1 MKTQLAI
8 IGLLV
13 LLSGGTSA
21 AEDISEQKTWQQTYA
36 TGSAS
41 PRLYVRNVWGNVTV
55 RAGTAGEIAVTVNE
69 RRAAPTQELLEKSKT
84 LIRLDVET
92 TSDGVSM
99 VVGNP
104 DRDERRTDTCRGC
117 RIEYQFEIAVPTGTH
132 VDVGTVTDGRV
143 EVSGV
148 RGPVSASN
156 VNGPVRARDL
166 SDCANI
172 ESVNGALDVVFARAP
187 SENCNLKTIN
197 GRITVGLPANAGLD
211 AMLSMVHGEIES
223 DFDVEPMTLPA
234 KVDKQ
239 QRDDRM
245 GYRLEQPAGIRVG
258 AGGPTFTFASLN
270 GDVRIVKNK

>member
-1 MKTQLAI
+1 MKLQLAG
-8 IGLLV
+8 IGLLA
-13 LLSGGTSA
+13 LLSSAGTA
-21 AEDISEQKTWQQTYA
+21 AEDISEQKTWQQSYPV
-36 TGSAS
+36 SSSS
-41 PRLYVRNVWGNVTV
+41 PRLFVRNIWGNVTV

-69 RRAAPTQELLEKSKT
+69 RRAAPTQELIEKTKT

-92 TSDGVSM
+92 SGDSVSM

-104 DRDERRTDTCRGC
+104 DRTERRTDMCRGC
-117 RIEYQFEIAVPTGTH
+117 RIEYQFELVVPAGTH
-132 VDVGTVTDGRV
+132 IDVGTVTDGRV
-143 EVSGV
+143 EVTGV
-148 RGPVSASN
+148 HGLVNASN
-156 VNGPVRARDL
+156 VNGPVRVRDL
-166 SDCANI
+166 NECTSI

-211 AMLSMVHGEIES
+211 ALLSMGHGEVES

-234 KVDKQ
+234 KVERQ
-239 QRDDRM
+239 QHDDRI
-245 GYRLEQPAGIRVG
+245 GYRLEQPAGIRLG